1 MFHIIGNIL
10 WLRTVTLT
18 FPVCELSSLDWI
30 KKCFLPVVPLLCG
43 IFKETLQ
50 ICFTSKVT
58 YCDKEPSLLP
68 FQFMS
73 YLPLIDLKNG
83 FWPVVHLLYGISEWN
98 FTDMLTIKGYI
109 LWVRIVTLTF
119 PDCELSTLD
128 WSENW
133 FLTCSS
139 FHPSVLMTIKGYILW
154 VRIVTL
160 TFPNCELSTLD
171 WSENW
176 FLTCSSFHPSVLTVS
191 DR

>member
-1 MFHIIGNIL
+1 MEYLN
-10 WLRTVTLT
+10 
-18 FPVCELSSLDWI
+18 
-30 KKCFLPVVPLLCG
+30 
-43 IFKETLQ
+43 ETLQ

-58 YCDKEPSLLP
+58 YCNKEPSLLP

-191 DR
+191 DS